1 MSLPAGISGT
11 LRRMHGGK
19 LGATVATGDTPNS
32 TREAKKIRQSEPGH
46 AEFRNRQ
53 MAYAI
58 FRVTLGLNIF
68 LHGFVRILTGPSAF
82 EAHTEQ
88 LFTNTFLPAGQ
99 VHLFLS
105 ILPYIE
111 AAVGSLILVGLF
123 TFWALAAG
131 ALLMLVLIFG
141 TAARQD
147 WTTVGIQTAYG
158 LFYYFL
164 ISRNQ
169 DNWLAID
176 CLFANR
182 RVISE

>member
-1 MSLPAGISGT
+1 M
-11 LRRMHGGK
+11 
-19 LGATVATGDTPNS
+19 ATADTPNS
-32 TREAKKIRQSEPGH
+32 TREVEKISQLGPGNT
-46 AEFRNRQ
+46 EFRNRRT
-53 MAYAI
+53 AYAI

-82 EAHTEQ
+82 EAQTER
-88 LFTNTFLPAGQ
+88 LFTNTFLRAGQ
-99 VHLFLS
+99 VHFFLS

-111 AAVGSLILVGLF
+111 AAVGSLIVVGLF
-123 TFWALAAG
+123 TFWALVAG

-182 RVISE
+182 RAVRE

>member
-1 MSLPAGISGT
+1 
-11 LRRMHGGK
+11 
-19 LGATVATGDTPNS
+19 VAIADMPNS
-32 TREAKKIRQSEPGH
+32 TREAEKTRRPAPGNT
-46 AEFRNRQ
+46 ESRNRRT
-53 MAYAI
+53 AYAI

-82 EAHTEQ
+82 EAQTEK

-99 VHLFLS
+99 VHFFLS
-105 ILPYIE
+105 ILPYME
-111 AAVGSLILVGLF
+111 ASAGFLIAIGLF
-123 TFWALAAG
+123 TFWALVAG

-147 WTTVGIQTAYG
+147 WTTVGIQTGYG

-176 CLFANR
+176 FLFA
-182 RVISE
+182 SPSHA

>member
-1 MSLPAGISGT
+1 M
-11 LRRMHGGK
+11 
-19 LGATVATGDTPNS
+19 ATADTPNS
-32 TREAKKIRQSEPGH
+32 TREVKKIRQLGPGNV
-46 AEFRNRQ
+46 EFRNRR

-82 EAHTEQ
+82 EAQTEK
-88 LFTNTFLPAGQ
+88 LFSNTFLPAGQ
-99 VHLFLS
+99 VHFFLS

-111 AAVGSLILVGLF
+111 AAVGSLVVVGLF
-123 TFWALAAG
+123 TFWALVAG

-182 RVISE
+182 RVIPE

>member
-1 MSLPAGISGT
+1 
-11 LRRMHGGK
+11 
-19 LGATVATGDTPNS
+19 
-32 TREAKKIRQSEPGH
+32 
-46 AEFRNRQ
+46 

-68 LHGFVRILTGPSAF
+68 LHGFVRILSGPSAF
-82 EAHTEQ
+82 EAQTEK
-88 LFTNTFLPAGQ
+88 LFSNTFLPAGQ
-99 VHLFLS
+99 VHFFLS

-111 AAVGSLILVGLF
+111 AAVGSLIFVGLF
-123 TFWALAAG
+123 TLWALVAG

-182 RVISE
+182 RVIPE

>member
-1 MSLPAGISGT
+1 MGHPQIQKRSAQARGIQQMIGNTES
-11 LRRMHGGK
+11 
-19 LGATVATGDTPNS
+19 
-32 TREAKKIRQSEPGH
+32 
-46 AEFRNRQ
+46 RNRRT
-53 MAYAI
+53 AYAI

-68 LHGFVRILTGPSAF
+68 LHGFVRILTGSSAF

-99 VHLFLS
+99 VHFFLS

-111 AAVGSLILVGLF
+111 AAVGSLIFVGLF
-123 TFWALAAG
+123 TFWALVAG

-169 DNWLAID
+169 DNWVAID

-182 RVISE
+182 RVMLGDK

>member
-1 MSLPAGISGT
+1 M
-11 LRRMHGGK
+11 
-19 LGATVATGDTPNS
+19 ATGDTPNS
-32 TREAKKIRQSEPGH
+32 TREEKTRQLGPGN
-46 AEFRNRQ
+46 AEIRNRR

-58 FRVTLGLNIF
+58 FRATLGLNIF
-68 LHGFVRILTGPSAF
+68 LHGFVRILTGPSVF
-82 EAHTEQ
+82 EAQTEK
-88 LFTNTFLPAGQ
+88 LFSSTFLPAGQ
-99 VHLFLS
+99 VHFFLS

-111 AAVGSLILVGLF
+111 ACVGFLILVGLF
-123 TFWALAAG
+123 TFWALVAG

-176 CLFANR
+176 CLFANH
-182 RVISE
+182 RVSIE